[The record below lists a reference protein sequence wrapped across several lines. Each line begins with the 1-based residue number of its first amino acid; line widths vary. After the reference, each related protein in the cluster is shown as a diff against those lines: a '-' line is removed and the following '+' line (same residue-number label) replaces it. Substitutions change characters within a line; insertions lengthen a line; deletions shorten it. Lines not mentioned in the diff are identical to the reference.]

1 MAESCG
7 VDTAALKQV
16 VFVQAALL
24 AGLAGWLHA
33 HFLRFVSPHAFGV
46 NAGIDYLFMAVI
58 GGASHV
64 WGALVGAADHDGGQ
78 GMAEGP
84 VAPAVPA
91 RAATTRPSC
100 SAC

>member
-7 VDTAALKQV
+7 VDTSALKLV
-16 VFVQAALL
+16 VFVYAALL

-58 GGASHV
+58 GGASRS
-64 WGALVGAADHDGGQ
+64 GARWS
-78 GMAEGP
+78 
-84 VAPAVPA
+84 A
-91 RAATTRPSC
+91 RRS
-100 SAC
+100 